1 MEYLILALLISQAL
15 IWRAAY
21 RLWKRGPKVDPQTLQ
36 ALLQLVD
43 QLSKQNRELVQVVYS
58 LEVERSALAVL
69 LSQREG

>member
-1 MEYLILALLISQAL
+1 MEYIILALFISQAL

-21 RLWKRGPKVDPQTLQ
+21 RLWIRGPQTDPQTLA

-43 QLSKQNRELVQVVYS
+43 QLSKQNRELLQVVYS
-58 LEVERSALAVL
+58 LEVERSALADL